1 MASANKSILLSRSPQ
16 RIPPKKRKR
25 FELLAA
31 LWILIYAS
39 TALLFVTISI
49 VAGVCAW
56 LLDSAWGALANSGQK
71 DDQQRKS

>member
-39 TALLFVTISI
+39 TALLLVTTAI
-49 VAGVCAW
+49 VVGLCLS
-56 LLDSAWGALANSGQK
+56 LLDAASGERF
-71 DDQQRKS
+71 DRQRKS